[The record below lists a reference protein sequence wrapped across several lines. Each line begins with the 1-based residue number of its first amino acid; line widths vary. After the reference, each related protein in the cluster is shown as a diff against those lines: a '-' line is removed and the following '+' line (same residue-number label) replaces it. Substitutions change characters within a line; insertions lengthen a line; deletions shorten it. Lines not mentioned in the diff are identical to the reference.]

1 MPPGNARG
9 DLFTSWL
16 NPTSVAIGLVAVVS
30 AAYIAAVWLSADAA
44 RIGRSDL
51 VEAFRVRALW
61 AAVVAGGVAVAGLI
75 VVREDAE
82 RLWHGLTTWPGVAAI
97 VVSALAGIAAIA
109 LVAAR
114 RLEPARVLSAVAVA
128 AVIAGW
134 ALAQRPELLPG
145 LTIDHAA
152 APRATLVATLVGL
165 AVGSLILVPSLAVL
179 FRMVLRGTFDEP
191 SRRGP
196 VGTRSCDLSSLARL
210 AARDHDVPRRPRR
223 RSARARGRG
232 CRLVDHDRRRAPAR
246 SRARADS
253 SWSLARS
260 RPPNPDL

>member
-1 MPPGNARG
+1 M
-9 DLFTSWL
+9 
-16 NPTSVAIGLVAVVS
+16 
-30 AAYIAAVWLSADAA
+30 
-44 RIGRSDL
+44 
-51 VEAFRVRALW
+51 
-61 AAVVAGGVAVAGLI
+61 
-75 VVREDAE
+75 
-82 RLWHGLTTWPGVAAI
+82 AAI

-191 SRRGP
+191 AVEGRLEPAPATSRAWRDP
-196 VGTRSCDLSSLARL
+196 QRATTMCLVGLVAGALVLVVGDAAWSITIGVALLLGSGACGFVVVARSLATVRIL
-210 AARDHDVPRRPRR
+210 TCSLGRRY
-223 RSARARGRG
+223 AG
-232 CRLVDHDRRRAPAR
+232 
-246 SRARADS
+246 
-253 SWSLARS
+253 
-260 RPPNPDL
+260 